1 MTHTEYKELLQFFSG
16 STSKD
21 FSGEGGFF
29 RENQE
34 VEVVSWANPRPKQSV
49 PPNVPSFD
57 IPEFFSSDSEILSP
71 LVDVAEA
78 GVSPTSLR
86 ARENTFSFSSVE
98 DQKQLGRTSVNAA
111 DKVSDKVGNQEQT
124 VPDRELAAGDVIE
137 RGITEKIIKMP
148 DQVTEGISTSGDND
162 ETLLTQ
168 IIDKK
173 KELDDLIQKWENS
186 KKQKTII
193 DLTGSAQDGH
203 KIAEE
208 RDILCSSSDTMD
220 ANKPLETDQVCSN
233 NDSEETK
240 NDRSSSV
247 IGDQP
252 LVQDKPVTSE
262 TVCVGESDSEV
273 QEVTDLT
280 KDKDEKVQSKRSEN
294 ITLVNLID
302 VNDELQVE
310 EKEEEGDEGEK

>member
-1 MTHTEYKELLQFFSG
+1 M
-16 STSKD
+16 
-21 FSGEGGFF
+21 
-29 RENQE
+29 
-34 VEVVSWANPRPKQSV
+34 

-86 ARENTFSFSSVE
+86 AKENTFSFSSVE
-98 DQKQLGRTSVNAA
+98 DQKQLGRTSINAA
-111 DKVSDKVGNQEQT
+111 DKVSDTVVNQEQT

-137 RGITEKIIKMP
+137 RGMP
-148 DQVTEGISTSGDND
+148 GQVTEGISTSGNSD

-186 KKQKTII
+186 KKQKTTI

-208 RDILCSSSDTMD
+208 RDLPCCSSDKMD
-220 ANKPLETDQVCSN
+220 ANASLDTDQVCGN
-233 NDSEETK
+233 IDSEETK
-240 NDRSSSV
+240 NNRSSSV

-252 LVQDKPVTSE
+252 LVQDKPVTLE
-262 TVCVGESDSEV
+262 TVCIDESDSEV
-273 QEVTDLT
+273 EEVTKLI
-280 KDKDEKVQSKRSEN
+280 KDKDEKVQSKRSGN
-294 ITLVNLID
+294 IAVVNLID
-302 VNDELQVE
+302 VNDELQAE

>member
-1 MTHTEYKELLQFFSG
+1 M
-16 STSKD
+16 
-21 FSGEGGFF
+21 
-29 RENQE
+29 
-34 VEVVSWANPRPKQSV
+34 

-71 LVDVAEA
+71 LVDVAEV
-78 GVSPTSLR
+78 GSSPTSLR
-86 ARENTFSFSSVE
+86 TKENTFSFSSVK
-98 DQKQLGRTSVNAA
+98 DQKKLGRTAINAT
-111 DKVSDKVGNQEQT
+111 DKVIDKVGNQEQT
-124 VPDRELAAGDVIE
+124 VSDRELATGDVIE

-148 DQVTEGISTSGDND
+148 GQVTEGILTSGDND

-193 DLTGSAQDGH
+193 DVTGSAQDGH

-208 RDILCSSSDTMD
+208 RDIPCFSSDKMD
-220 ANKPLETDQVCSN
+220 ANRPLETNQVCFN
-233 NDSEETK
+233 IDSEETK
-240 NDRSSSV
+240 NSKSSSV

-252 LVQDKPVTSE
+252 LGQDKPVTLE
-262 TVCVGESDSEV
+262 TVCIDDSDSEV
-273 QEVTDLT
+273 EEVTELI
-280 KDKDEKVQSKRSEN
+280 KDKEVQGKRSED

-310 EKEEEGDEGEK
+310 EKGEDGDEGEK

>member
-1 MTHTEYKELLQFFSG
+1 M
-16 STSKD
+16 
-21 FSGEGGFF
+21 
-29 RENQE
+29 
-34 VEVVSWANPRPKQSV
+34 

-78 GVSPTSLR
+78 GVPPTSLR

-98 DQKQLGRTSVNAA
+98 DQKQRGRTLVNTA

-137 RGITEKIIKMP
+137 RGITKKIIKMP
-148 DQVTEGISTSGDND
+148 GQVKEGISTSGDND

-186 KKQKTII
+186 KKQKTIT

-208 RDILCSSSDTMD
+208 RDLPCSSSDKMD
-220 ANKPLETDQVCSN
+220 PGRSFETDQVCGN

-240 NDRSSSV
+240 NSRSSSV

-252 LVQDKPVTSE
+252 LVQDKPVMFE

-273 QEVTDLT
+273 EEVTDLI
-280 KDKDEKVQSKRSEN
+280 KDKDEKVQNKRIDN
-294 ITLVNLID
+294 IALGNLID
-302 VNDELQVE
+302 VTDELQVE

>member
-1 MTHTEYKELLQFFSG
+1 MTHTEYKELLKFFSG

-86 ARENTFSFSSVE
+86 AKENTFSFSSVE
-98 DQKQLGRTSVNAA
+98 DQKQLGRTSINAG
-111 DKVSDKVGNQEQT
+111 DKVSDTVVNQEQF
-124 VPDRELAAGDVIE
+124 VPDRERTAADVIE
-137 RGITEKIIKMP
+137 RGITKKIIKMP
-148 DQVTEGISTSGDND
+148 DQVTEGISTLGDND

-168 IIDKK
+168 IIGKK

-193 DLTGSAQDGH
+193 DLTGSTQDGH

-220 ANKPLETDQVCSN
+220 ANKPLETDQVFGN
-233 NDSEETK
+233 TDSEETK
-240 NDRSSSV
+240 TCRSSSV
-247 IGDQP
+247 IGDHR
-252 LVQDKPVTSE
+252 LVQDKPVTLE
-262 TVCVGESDSEV
+262 TVCIDESDSEV
-273 QEVTDLT
+273 EEVTDLI

-302 VNDELQVE
+302 VNAELQVE

>member
-1 MTHTEYKELLQFFSG
+1 M
-16 STSKD
+16 
-21 FSGEGGFF
+21 
-29 RENQE
+29 
-34 VEVVSWANPRPKQSV
+34 

-86 ARENTFSFSSVE
+86 AKENSFSFSSVE
-98 DQKQLGRTSVNAA
+98 DQKQLGRTSINAA
-111 DKVSDKVGNQEQT
+111 DKVSDTVVNQEQT
-124 VPDRELAAGDVIE
+124 VPDRELAVGDVRE
-137 RGITEKIIKMP
+137 RAITKKIIKMP
-148 DQVTEGISTSGDND
+148 GQVTEGILTSGYND

-186 KKQKTII
+186 KKQKTTI

-203 KIAEE
+203 KITEE
-208 RDILCSSSDTMD
+208 RDLPCSSSDKID
-220 ANKPLETDQVCSN
+220 PDRSLETDQVCSN
-233 NDSEETK
+233 NDSEEAK
-240 NDRSSSV
+240 NSRSSSV

-252 LVQDKPVTSE
+252 LVQDKPVTLE

-273 QEVTDLT
+273 EEVTDLI
-280 KDKDEKVQSKRSEN
+280 KDKDENVQSKRSEN

-302 VNDELQVE
+302 VNDELQAE
-310 EKEEEGDEGEK
+310 EREEEGDEGEK

>member
-1 MTHTEYKELLQFFSG
+1 M
-16 STSKD
+16 
-21 FSGEGGFF
+21 
-29 RENQE
+29 
-34 VEVVSWANPRPKQSV
+34 

-57 IPEFFSSDSEILSP
+57 IPELFSSDSEILSP
-71 LVDVAEA
+71 LVDVAEV

-86 ARENTFSFSSVE
+86 AKEKTFSFSS
-98 DQKQLGRTSVNAA
+98 NAA
-111 DKVSDKVGNQEQT
+111 DKVSDTVVNQEQT

-148 DQVTEGISTSGDND
+148 GQVTEGISTSGDND

-220 ANKPLETDQVCSN
+220 ANKPLETHQVCSN

-240 NDRSSSV
+240 NSRSSSV

-252 LVQDKPVTSE
+252 LVQDKPVTLE

-273 QEVTDLT
+273 EEVTDLI
-280 KDKDEKVQSKRSEN
+280 KDKDEKVQSTRSEN
-294 ITLVNLID
+294 ITLVNLAD

-310 EKEEEGDEGEK
+310 EKGEEEGDDGEK

>member
-1 MTHTEYKELLQFFSG
+1 MRHTEYKELLKFFSG

-86 ARENTFSFSSVE
+86 AKESIFSFSSVE
-98 DQKQLGRTSVNAA
+98 DQKQLGRTSINAA
-111 DKVSDKVGNQEQT
+111 DKVSDTVVNQEQT
-124 VPDRELAAGDVIE
+124 VPDRKIE
-137 RGITEKIIKMP
+137 RGMP
-148 DQVTEGISTSGDND
+148 GQVTEGISTPGDND

-186 KKQKTII
+186 KKQKTTI

-208 RDILCSSSDTMD
+208 RDLPCCSSDKMD
-220 ANKPLETDQVCSN
+220 ANTPLDTDQVCCN
-233 NDSEETK
+233 IDSEETK
-240 NDRSSSV
+240 NNKSSSV

-252 LVQDKPVTSE
+252 LVQDKPVTLE
-262 TVCVGESDSEV
+262 TVCIDESDSEV
-273 QEVTDLT
+273 EEVTKLI
-280 KDKDEKVQSKRSEN
+280 KDKDENVQSKRSEN

-302 VNDELQVE
+302 VNDELQAE

>member
-1 MTHTEYKELLQFFSG
+1 MRHTEYKELLKFFSG

-49 PPNVPSFD
+49 PPTVPSFD

-78 GVSPTSLR
+78 GDSPTSLR
-86 ARENTFSFSSVE
+86 AKENTFSFSSVE
-98 DQKQLGRTSVNAA
+98 DQKQLGRTSINAA
-111 DKVSDKVGNQEQT
+111 DKVSDTVVNQEQT
-124 VPDRELAAGDVIE
+124 VPDRKIE
-137 RGITEKIIKMP
+137 RGMP
-148 DQVTEGISTSGDND
+148 GQVTEGISTSGDND

-186 KKQKTII
+186 KKQKAIM
-193 DLTGSAQDGH
+193 DLTGGAQDGH
-203 KIAEE
+203 KIAEK
-208 RDILCSSSDTMD
+208 RDLPCSSSAKMD
-220 ANKPLETDQVCSN
+220 PGRSLETDQVCSN
-233 NDSEETK
+233 NYSEETK
-240 NDRSSSV
+240 NSRSSSV

-252 LVQDKPVTSE
+252 LVQDKPVTLK
-262 TVCVGESDSEV
+262 TVCIDESDSEV
-273 QEVTDLT
+273 EEVTKLI
-280 KDKDEKVQSKRSEN
+280 KDKDEKVQSKRSGN

-310 EKEEEGDEGEK
+310 ENVEEGDGGEK

>member
-1 MTHTEYKELLQFFSG
+1 M
-16 STSKD
+16 
-21 FSGEGGFF
+21 
-29 RENQE
+29 
-34 VEVVSWANPRPKQSV
+34 

-57 IPEFFSSDSEILSP
+57 IPELFSSDSEILSP
-71 LVDVAEA
+71 LVDVAEV

-86 ARENTFSFSSVE
+86 AKEKTFSFSS
-98 DQKQLGRTSVNAA
+98 NAA
-111 DKVSDKVGNQEQT
+111 NKVSDTVVNQEQT

-137 RGITEKIIKMP
+137 TGITKKINKMS

-220 ANKPLETDQVCSN
+220 ANKPLETDQVFGN
-233 NDSEETK
+233 TDSEETK
-240 NDRSSSV
+240 NSRSSSV
-247 IGDQP
+247 IEDRP
-252 LVQDKPVTSE
+252 LVQDKPVTLG

-273 QEVTDLT
+273 EEVTELI
-280 KDKDEKVQSKRSEN
+280 KDKDENVQSKRSEN
-294 ITLVNLID
+294 ITLVNLAD

>member
-1 MTHTEYKELLQFFSG
+1 M
-16 STSKD
+16 
-21 FSGEGGFF
+21 
-29 RENQE
+29 
-34 VEVVSWANPRPKQSV
+34 

-86 ARENTFSFSSVE
+86 AKENTFGFSSVE
-98 DQKQLGRTSVNAA
+98 DQKQLGRTSINAA
-111 DKVSDKVGNQEQT
+111 DKVSDTVVNQEQT
-124 VPDRELAAGDVIE
+124 VGDRELVAGDVIE
-137 RGITEKIIKMP
+137 RGIKKKIIKMP
-148 DQVTEGISTSGDND
+148 DQVTEGISTSGDSD

-208 RDILCSSSDTMD
+208 RDLPCSSSDKM
-220 ANKPLETDQVCSN
+220 NPGRSFETDQVCGN
-233 NDSEETK
+233 DDSEET
-240 NDRSSSV
+240 NNSRSSSV

-252 LVQDKPVTSE
+252 LVPDKPVMLE

-273 QEVTDLT
+273 EEVTDLT

-302 VNDELQVE
+302 VNAELQVE

>member
-1 MTHTEYKELLQFFSG
+1 M
-16 STSKD
+16 
-21 FSGEGGFF
+21 
-29 RENQE
+29 
-34 VEVVSWANPRPKQSV
+34 
-49 PPNVPSFD
+49 
-57 IPEFFSSDSEILSP
+57 
-71 LVDVAEA
+71 DVAEA
-78 GVSPTSLR
+78 GVSPTTLQ
-86 ARENTFSFSSVE
+86 AKENTFSFSSIE
-98 DQKQLGRTSVNAA
+98 DQKQLGRTSINAA
-111 DKVSDKVGNQEQT
+111 DKVSDTVVNQEQT
-124 VPDRELAAGDVIE
+124 VPDRELASGDVIE
-137 RGITEKIIKMP
+137 RGITKKIIKMP

-203 KIAEE
+203 KIEK
-208 RDILCSSSDTMD
+208 RDLPCSSSGKMD
-220 ANKPLETDQVCSN
+220 PDQTDQVCSN

-240 NDRSSSV
+240 INRASSV

-252 LVQDKPVTSE
+252 LVQDKPVTLE

-273 QEVTDLT
+273 EEVTDLI